1 MLSTNLAIWGVP
13 TCWWLRCTAPLGTPS
28 GHHKARG
35 RQRHLSHEV
44 DDEPD
49 GLRPESQLD
58 LDLIGEMGRF
68 DLRILYFYPYHPC
81 ISLYIYIYLWLC
93 SASPFLL
100 VPPCSTIFQP
110 WILEENHF
118 KGHPQA
124 KEGERTPGLW
134 ADRMINH
141 HKPWWMMNDK
151 PLIFHL

>member
-1 MLSTNLAIWGVP
+1 MLMAALHRATWNPQRSPQSPGAATASQPRSWRWTWRSSARIPAWFGFYWRNGKIW
-13 TCWWLRCTAPLGTPS
+13 S
-28 GHHKARG
+28 KNSIF
-35 RQRHLSHEV
+35 LS
-44 DDEPD
+44 
-49 GLRPESQLD
+49 LSSLY
-58 LDLIGEMGRF
+58 
-68 DLRILYFYPYHPC
+68 ILV
-81 ISLYIYIYLWLC
+81 YIYIYLWLC